1 MTSRLRTRTGHAAR
15 GARALYCAGVA
26 GGPESHLPTIAS
38 LPAALFDA
46 LPLPAFALGADGRV
60 IAWNA
65 AAERAFGWPAAELL
79 GRSPPF
85 ALPDARA
92 RLERAAQGAA
102 EPSPAP
108 LDLPF
113 VARDGS
119 PRRAR
124 LRASPLP
131 EGAGAGA
138 VFVDSCGVDRAELDR
153 HDPDGSSLL
162 QTVIDAIPT
171 PIWFK
176 TTDGIYRGCN
186 LAFEQALGKR
196 RDELVGHSVEAAGP
210 QDLAAVYRSAD
221 RAVFESGGTQR
232 YEGELRTG
240 GGERRKVMF
249 HKAAFRDRAGDVVGL
264 AGALVDITELRR
276 AEEEL
281 RRALDHARGAE
292 SRFSKL
298 VESAPDLIVIHR
310 EGRVLFAN
318 GAMARL
324 VGRSAADL
332 AGTALLDWVHPD
344 DRARLASRLRSSGHE
359 PAMEGRVLAAGDR
372 HAPVEFIS
380 IGLEMPDGPVRV
392 AIGRD
397 LSERKR
403 AEDRLQRSDR
413 LASLGTLAAGVA
425 HELNNPLSFILGNSE
440 WAIGRL
446 RQGGDGDSLEEVI
459 HALGDVV
466 QGAHRMRVIVS
477 DLRSAA
483 RDETATDTLA
493 PVDLRRVVDFATQ
506 LTRAE
511 LRPRARL
518 VVDTQRVPPVLG
530 SETRLGQVLV
540 NLLVNAAHAM
550 PEDVAGRNEIRVRLR
565 TEQGRRVAI
574 SVSDNGCGIPAAAR
588 PHLFEPFFT
597 TKPVGEGTGLG
608 LWVCHGI
615 VAAHGGEI
623 EVESAVGEGTTF
635 HVLLPAQEPAAGTP
649 SRA

>member
-1 MTSRLRTRTGHAAR
+1 MRR
-15 GARALYCAGVA
+15 GAPQALYWLPRRRAL
-26 GGPESHLPTIAS
+26 GGPENHLPTISS

-46 LPLPAFALGADGRV
+46 LPIPAFALGADGRV
-60 IAWNA
+60 IAWNV
-65 AAERAFGWPAAELL
+65 AAERAFGWPAAAVL
-79 GRSPPF
+79 GLSTPF
-85 ALPDARA
+85 AGPAARA
-92 RLERAAQGAA
+92 LLERAALGAA
-102 EPSPAP
+102 GAPGP

-131 EGAGAGA
+131 ASAGDGA
-138 VFVDSCGVDRAELDR
+138 VFIDSCGVDRAELDQ
-153 HDPDGSSLL
+153 HDPYGSSLL

-196 RDELVGHSVEAAGP
+196 RDELVGHPVEAAGP
-210 QDLAAVYRSAD
+210 KDLATVYRSAD
-221 RAVFESGGTQR
+221 RALFESGGTQF
-232 YEGELRTG
+232 YEGELRNADG
-240 GGERRKVMF
+240 DRRKVTF
-249 HKAAFRDRAGDVVGL
+249 HKAAFRDRSGAVVGL
-264 AGALVDITELRR
+264 AGALVDVTGLRR
-276 AEEEL
+276 AEDDL
-281 RRALDHARGAE
+281 RRALDHARSAE

-298 VESAPDLIVIHR
+298 VESTPDLIVIHR

-318 GAMARL
+318 GALARL
-324 VGRSAADL
+324 VGRTAADL
-332 AGTALLDWVHPD
+332 AGTEVLDWVHPD
-344 DRARLASRLRSSGHE
+344 DRAQLAGRLRATGQE
-359 PAMEGRVLAAGDR
+359 PPMEGRVLAAGDR

-425 HELNNPLSFILGNSE
+425 HELNNPLSFILANSE
-440 WAIGRL
+440 WAIERL
-446 RQGGDGDSLEEVI
+446 RQGCGGTDLEEVI
-459 HALGDVV
+459 RALGDVV

-477 DLRSAA
+477 DLRSAT

-518 VVDTQRVPPVLG
+518 VVDTQRVPPVFG

-550 PEDVAGRNEIRVRLR
+550 PDDVAGHNEIRVRLR
-565 TEQGRRVAI
+565 TEQGQRVAI
-574 SVSDNGCGIPAAAR
+574 SVSDNGCGIPPEAR

-623 EVESAVGEGTTF
+623 EVESAEGEGTTF
-635 HVLLPAQEPAAGTP
+635 HVLLPAQEPVAGGAGLP
-649 SRA
+649 SQA